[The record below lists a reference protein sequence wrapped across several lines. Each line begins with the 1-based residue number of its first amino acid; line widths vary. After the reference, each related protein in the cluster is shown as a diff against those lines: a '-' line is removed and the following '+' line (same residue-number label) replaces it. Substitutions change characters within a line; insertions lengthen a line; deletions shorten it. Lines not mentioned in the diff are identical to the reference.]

1 MSSLPPTT
9 GADVPPAS
17 PQKTA
22 PMTPAETHGQ
32 DARATNATVRLG
44 RYAVIAAIL
53 IVIGLVVGLVP
64 RWRARHVLAKETAE
78 NAEEFVS
85 VVSPT
90 PGKSDLGVPLPA
102 EVQAFVEAP
111 RYARAHG

>member
-9 GADVPPAS
+9 GAGIPPAPPKKTDS
-17 PQKTA
+17 PARTE
-22 PMTPAETHGQ
+22 TPI
-32 DARATNATVRLG
+32 RLG
-44 RYAVIAAIL
+44 RYALIAVIL
-53 IVIGLVVGLVP
+53 IAIGLVVGLVP
-64 RWRARHVLAKETAE
+64 RWHARHILAKETADNE
-78 NAEEFVS
+78 VQFVS